1 MEAMKENLGIAL
13 RPSAETLLSP
23 SPLQLYLPELRK
35 GARQTGKVHG
45 GLAPTIVPLWQAWWW
60 EDEE

>member
-1 MEAMKENLGIAL
+1 MEAIKENLGIAL
-13 RPSAETLLSP
+13 RFQHSP

-35 GARQTGKVHG
+35 SARQTGKVHG
-45 GLAPTIVPLWQAWWW
+45 GLAPTIVPFWQAWWW